1 MTPLRRE
8 VERLLEAGSRCEGP
22 KTAETCRDILKRRE
36 ALWTFVQ
43 VGPPATNTGKFTVRL
58 FDSLPQPL
66 HVDFYR
72 HVQWVPVSVTLS
84 MGCQR
89 CGPDEIG
96 AIGDNM
102 GKG

>member
-1 MTPLRRE
+1 MN
-8 VERLLEAGSRCEGP
+8 A
-22 KTAETCRDILKRRE
+22 
-36 ALWTFVQ
+36 
-43 VGPPATNTGKFTVRL
+43 GKFTVRL
-58 FDSLPQPL
+58 FDRLLQPL

-84 MGCQR
+84 MVGQR